1 LSPMRDMV
9 PGHIQKA
16 VLAKKDAITSGQML
30 VFTGPVKDQAGTVR
44 IPDGKTPEDGELLGM
59 DYFVQGVIGTTE

>member
-1 LSPMRDMV
+1 
-9 PGHIQKA
+9 
-16 VLAKKDAITSGQML
+16 
-30 VFTGPVKDQAGTVR
+30 VR